1 MKGRAEAAPR
11 RGLGGSMGRRFNR
24 DGSSLKLNV
33 NGRRDRAG
41 DEMSSRMVVDCERRA
56 IRVVPVSVRVR

>member
-1 MKGRAEAAPR
+1 
-11 RGLGGSMGRRFNR
+11 MGRRFNR